1 MLSIYG
7 YATASTESAAYI
19 IGGNS
24 EHNEGMSIIA
34 EYRDNKWN
42 RYGDMRTKRYRASA
56 ILLNGEHI
64 IIGGS
69 DGMDDYDSWAVA
81 YKQW

>member
-24 EHNEGMSIIA
+24 DHNEGMSTIA

-42 RYGDMRTKRYRASA
+42 KYGDLRTKRYRAST

-69 DGMDDYDSWAVA
+69 NGIDDNDIWAH
-81 YKQW
+81 YFPQW

>member
-19 IGGNS
+19 IGGNGD
-24 EHNEGMSIIA
+24 HDDGMSTIA

-42 RYGDMRTKRYRASA
+42 KYGDMRTKRYRASA
-56 ILLNGEHI
+56 LFLNGEHL

-69 DGMDDYDSWAVA
+69 DGMEDKYFYWAEYA
-81 YKQW
+81 KW